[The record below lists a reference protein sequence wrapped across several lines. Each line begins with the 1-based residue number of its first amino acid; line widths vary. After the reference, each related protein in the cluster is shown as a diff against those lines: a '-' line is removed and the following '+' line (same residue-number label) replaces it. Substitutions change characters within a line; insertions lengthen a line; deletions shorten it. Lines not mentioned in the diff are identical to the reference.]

1 MFENKRPHERK
12 AYVNK
17 QGKICVDKVKTK
29 GNCNNRGSQSRFEV
43 TAIKIVKNVEK
54 CICFCDFYN
63 FYCSNLKS

>member
-29 GNCNNRGSQSRFEV
+29 GNCNATPRLAVKTPTSQGTLGIMIAISGT
-43 TAIKIVKNVEK
+43 TAGARVKGG
-54 CICFCDFYN
+54 
-63 FYCSNLKS
+63 